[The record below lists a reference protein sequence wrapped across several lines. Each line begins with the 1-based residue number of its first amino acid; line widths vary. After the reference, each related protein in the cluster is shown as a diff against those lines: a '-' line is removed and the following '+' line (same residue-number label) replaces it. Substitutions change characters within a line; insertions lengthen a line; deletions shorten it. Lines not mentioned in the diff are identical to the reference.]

1 MTIQDRTPTADRPT
15 TTATTTT
22 RNAQETTMPATP
34 DTLARAGA
42 TAIEAYFASRNATP
56 VTAGDG
62 RYTIYIPGGEGTE
75 DLQLS
80 LASTPASR
88 GILARV
94 KTRRGIPAADWPKAL
109 TFANQ
114 WNRSSPLPQAV
125 LASRDSGGQAVG
137 ALFLEGFLPPSEQVD
152 ADQLRRFIET
162 VVAGARQF
170 WSSDKVR
177 DLTRAVPPAPAP
189 ATASAGGAGA

>member
-1 MTIQDRTPTADRPT
+1 
-15 TTATTTT
+15 
-22 RNAQETTMPATP
+22 MPATP

-42 TAIEAYFASRNATP
+42 TAVEAYFASRNAKP
-56 VTAGDG
+56 VTVGDG
-62 RYTIYIPGGEGTE
+62 RYTIYIPGGDGTE

-125 LASRDSGGQAVG
+125 LASRDSGGKAVG
-137 ALFLEGFLPPSEQVD
+137 SIFLEGFLPPAQEVD
-152 ADQLRRFIET
+152 PDQLRRFIET

-177 DLTRAVPPAPAP
+177 ELTREVPAAGSAPV
-189 ATASAGGAGA
+189 TAAAGGARA